1 MGFGRERTG
10 HVGKVS
16 CCTETLEA
24 LVVKNPFVFA
34 LNLMQFFRLHFLA
47 QCTNFS
53 IVHSDDAISLNMTIS
68 KEGLQETGPIW
79 SGLAI
84 TWPKETQCLCLE
96 SDHMT

>member
-1 MGFGRERTG
+1 MGLGRKRTG

-34 LNLMQFFRLHFLA
+34 LNLMQFFRLRFLV

-68 KEGLQETGPIW
+68 KEGLQEAGPTW
-79 SGLAI
+79 SGLAM
-84 TWPKETQCLCLE
+84 TWPKETQVNV
-96 SDHMT
+96 HV